1 MVAKELMER
10 ATILMVTCHQ
20 RLSGAAR
27 RLRSVMKGRSLDSR
41 FSSGRFV
48 IPFVAD
54 GVKRLSSGCRLRKG
68 FSRNSMWRM
77 VEDKEEEEEEEKE
90 EEGEEE
96 EEVGVWKRTILMG
109 VKCQPLEFSDAIL
122 YDSKGRRVEALPRTP
137 LRSLLAS
144 AEE

>member
-1 MVAKELMER
+1 MVTKELMER
-10 ATILMVTCHQ
+10 ATVLMLTCHQ

-27 RLRSVMKGRSLDSR
+27 GLRSVMTGRSLDSR

-54 GVKRLSSGCRLRKG
+54 GVKRLSTGCRLRKG
-68 FSRNSMWRM
+68 FSRYSKWRM
-77 VEDKEEEEEEEKE
+77 VEEEEEEVE
-90 EEGEEE
+90 EEEEE

-109 VKCQPLEFSDAIL
+109 VKCQPLEFSGAIL